1 MPAPSGFDR
10 FLEAGFDFP
19 LLLAVPIVLIG
30 AVALGVVVVVSR
42 QLAAPRALIAAS
54 ATGGV
59 VVRGGPDFARLL
71 VFADPTL
78 AHPGLRPYVVLV
90 PSADVLT
97 LLAGPDEAEVLW
109 DEIRRV
115 EWRTAGPRGR
125 RELVLS
131 FTRGKRLRS
140 VLLRPVEEPGL
151 LGLRAAG
158 TRSVERLRSRL
169 LAHVP
174 ETPPESGTTTAPW
187 GSRNSGVDRRA

>member
-1 MPAPSGFDR
+1 MPEPSAFDR

-19 LLLAVPIVLIG
+19 LLLAVPVLVIG
-30 AVALGVVVVVSR
+30 VVVLGVVVVVSR

-59 VVRGGPDFARLL
+59 VVRGGPEFARLL

-78 AHPGLRPYVVLV
+78 TYAGLRPYVVLV
-90 PSADVLT
+90 PSDEVLT

-115 EWRTAGPRGR
+115 ERRSVGPRGR
-125 RELVLS
+125 SELVLS

-151 LGLRAAG
+151 LGLRPAG
-158 TRSVERLRSRL
+158 ARSVERLRSRL
-169 LAHVP
+169 VAHVP
-174 ETPPESGTTTAPW
+174 EATPEPGTTTAPW
-187 GSRNSGVDRRA
+187 GSRRSGADPQA